1 MKVAGFY
8 NSTPKLKFVCR
19 GMLTLSIN
27 VDKNSE
33 QDVQLA
39 VDSAAKI
46 LDAAGERLEVLD
58 YTSHADV
65 SSDPGHYVIFWELSA
80 AAGADDDVLQSCC
93 DELDRG
99 FVDAGYMSS
108 RKTNAIGPLE
118 LRVLQPG
125 TFRKVMDNYLSLG
138 APVNQFKLPRCVAGS
153 NSSVLQIL
161 SSSTMKVLF
170 STAYGSSC

>member
-1 MKVAGFY
+1 M
-8 NSTPKLKFVCR
+8 
-19 GMLTLSIN
+19 
-27 VDKNSE
+27 
-33 QDVQLA
+33 
-39 VDSAAKI
+39 
-46 LDAAGERLEVLD
+46 
-58 YTSHADV
+58 
-65 SSDPGHYVIFWELSA
+65 
-80 AAGADDDVLQSCC
+80 DDVLQSCC

-99 FVDAGYMSS
+99 FVDAGYVSS

-125 TFRKVMDNYLSLG
+125 TFRKVTDNYLSLG

>member
-1 MKVAGFY
+1 VVKVAGFY
-8 NSTPKLKFVCR
+8 NSTPKLKFACR
-19 GMLTLSIN
+19 GMLTLSLN
-27 VDKNSE
+27 VDRNSE

-39 VDSAAKI
+39 VDGAAKI
-46 LDAAGERLEVLD
+46 LAAAAAAAERLEVLD

-80 AAGADDDVLQSCC
+80 AEADDDVLQSCC

-153 NSSVLQIL
+153 NSSVLRIL
-161 SSSTMKVLF
+161 SSSTVKVLF
-170 STAYGSSC
+170 STAYG